1 MTTVDRSWR
10 KSVAWLLAGA
20 AAALLLAW
28 AFPRAYPFFPGDW
41 TVARGEATAIAL
53 ERLRDLG
60 ELPDDPFVVTRLD
73 DDPIC
78 GVPLF
83 DPVRGYWSLRTER
96 LRIVYRIAPEA
107 RTVCVLSIAPA
118 GKEPA

>member
-1 MTTVDRSWR
+1 MWND
-10 KSVAWLLAGA
+10 
-20 AAALLLAW
+20 
-28 AFPRAYPFFPGDW
+28 
-41 TVARGEATAIAL
+41 
-53 ERLRDLG
+53 RLR
-60 ELPDDPFVVTRLD
+60 FAAVVKEEWARLDGDARAEARASLERLD

-83 DPVRGYWSLRTER
+83 DPVRGYWSLRTTR